1 MTRLTAAIVTVCVMV
16 AADQAIK
23 LSVQQLMDYHQRID
37 LLPFFALFLTYN
49 TGIAFSMLAGAGA
62 GPLIAL
68 SLTVTAFVTWLWV
81 SSPADRAIAHWGFA
95 LIIGGAI
102 GNLIDRVSYGY
113 VIDYF
118 LFHTPGWSFAIFNLA
133 DAAITVGAGLVI
145 LDEILAWRASRNTNQ
160 DQDQKN

>member
-1 MTRLTAAIVTVCVMV
+1 MKRISTALLTVGAMV
-16 AADQAIK
+16 AIDQAIK
-23 LSVQQLMDYHQRID
+23 IGVERAMDYHERID
-37 LLPFFALFLTYN
+37 LLPFFALFLTHN
-49 TGIAFSMLAGAGA
+49 PGIAFSMLSGWGA

-68 SLTVTAFVTWLWV
+68 SLAVTAFVSWLWV
-81 SSPADRAIAHWGFA
+81 SSPADRIVAHFGFA

-102 GNLIDRVSYGY
+102 GNLIDRTLYGY

-145 LDEILAWRASRNTNQ
+145 VDEVLLWRKARKA
-160 DQDQKN
+160 D

>member
-1 MTRLTAAIVTVCVMV
+1 MKRLSTALVTVGVMV
-16 AADQAIK
+16 ALDQAIK
-23 LSVQQLMDYHQRID
+23 IGVEQVMDYHQRID
-37 LLPFFALFLTYN
+37 LLPFFALFLTHN
-49 TGIAFSMLAGAGA
+49 PGIAFSMLSNAGA

-68 SLTVTAFVTWLWV
+68 SLCVSAFVTWLWV
-81 SSPADRAIAHWGFA
+81 SSPPDRVVAHWGFA

-102 GNLIDRVSYGY
+102 GNLIDRVLYGY

-145 LDEILAWRASRNTNQ
+145 LDELLVWRAGRKA
-160 DQDQKN
+160 D

>member
-1 MTRLTAAIVTVCVMV
+1 MKRLSVAIVTVGAMV
-16 AADQAIK
+16 ALDQAIK
-23 LSVQQLMDYHQRID
+23 ITVERVMDYQERIA
-37 LLPFFALFLTYN
+37 LLPFFDLFLTYN
-49 TGIAFSMLAGAGA
+49 PGIAFSMLSDWGP

-68 SLTVTAFVTWLWV
+68 SLAVSAFVTWLWA
-81 SSPADRAIAHWGFA
+81 SSPPERVISHFGFA

-102 GNLIDRVSYGY
+102 GNLIDRVLYGH

-145 LDEILAWRASRNTNQ
+145 LDELLQWRAGRKA
-160 DQDQKN
+160 D